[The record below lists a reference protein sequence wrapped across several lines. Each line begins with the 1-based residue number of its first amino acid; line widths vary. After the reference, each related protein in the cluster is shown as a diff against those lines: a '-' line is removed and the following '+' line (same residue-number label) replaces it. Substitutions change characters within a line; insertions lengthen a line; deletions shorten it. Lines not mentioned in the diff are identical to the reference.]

1 MMRNRYIA
9 FGFGSTIALLYCGCT
24 THNLSPL
31 SYTVR
36 AIPQMKRDAVL
47 RQAQI
52 ALTKLD
58 YTVRLDHSGALIAT
72 QFIDNNGRR
81 RPHRSSAAIQIPGK
95 YRRIVQINVE
105 EVDQI
110 LKIFCKVINEQRTTE
125 MHRLLAYDQGTSD
138 SPAQTPIL
146 RDAASTVE
154 QNTVWQKLRR
164 DKPAE
169 RRILAQIFE

>member
-1 MMRNRYIA
+1 M
-9 FGFGSTIALLYCGCT
+9 IALLYSGCT
-24 THNLSPL
+24 NNNLSPL

-47 RQAQI
+47 RQAQV
-52 ALTKLD
+52 ALSKLD

-72 QFIDNNGRR
+72 QFIEKNGR
-81 RPHRSSAAIQIPGK
+81 HRASRSRAATTIPGK

-125 MHRLLAYDQGTSD
+125 MHRLLAYDRATSD
-138 SPAQTPIL
+138 TPSQTPIL
-146 RDAASTVE
+146 RDAASTEE
-154 QNTVWQKLRR
+154 QNTVWQKMRR